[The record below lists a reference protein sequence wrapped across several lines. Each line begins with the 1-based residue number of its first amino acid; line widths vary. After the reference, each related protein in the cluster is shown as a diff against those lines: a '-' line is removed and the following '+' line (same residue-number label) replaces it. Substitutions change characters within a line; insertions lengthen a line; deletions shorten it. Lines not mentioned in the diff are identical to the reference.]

1 MTMPSMCKKVVC
13 FDLDDTLY
21 KEIDF
26 LKSGYHKVSELVEK
40 RFHYD
45 AQDVYKHLYSWYLNG
60 ENPFAC
66 LNESYKLDNP
76 ISDYL
81 NIYRFHQPSIQL
93 SDGVEDTLNELKHRG
108 VILGL
113 ITDGRTI
120 SQKNKI
126 ASLGLDRWFEK
137 KNIIISEEFGSEKSD
152 ERNFR
157 YFVDQNPGATFY
169 YVGDNPKKDF
179 IVPNQLHWNTIMLK
193 DDGRNVHKQCFV
205 SEGCSPEYTI
215 LDIRGLLDYFR

>member
-1 MTMPSMCKKVVC
+1 MCKEVVC

-26 LKSGYHKVSELVEK
+26 LKSGHHKVAELVEK

-45 AQDVYKHLYSWYLNG
+45 AQEVYEHLYSWYLNG
-60 ENPFAC
+60 ANPFAC

-81 NIYRFHQPSIQL
+81 NVYRFHQPSIQL

-126 ASLGLDRWFEK
+126 EALGLDHWFEEK
-137 KNIIISEEFGSEKSD
+137 DIIISEVFGSEKTD

-157 YFVDQNPGATFY
+157 YFEEQYPGAIFI

-179 IVPNQLHWNTIMLK
+179 VIPNQLHWKTIMLK
-193 DDGRNVHKQCFV
+193 DDGRNIHHQVAV
-205 SEGCSPEYTI
+205 PEEYLPQITI
-215 LDIRGLLDYFR
+215 NEIEELIDFIK